1 MTMTSP
7 YTDIP
12 ATISNSGDNPHRSP
26 IRSLKRRRPSRR
38 LFKRRWLKK
47 LRPKRLL
54 RTCAVLFVLAVFVY
68 VSKTNDVPGPWS
80 SGSKLQSV
88 ATSSITGIFVSI
100 KEAMSPNPDSNSD
113 PDSSTSIRS
122 VTPTPTSALA
132 SIGSGD
138 SPEQG
143 SRPAIQMMDTQTIYV
158 VPEGSSLWRTGI
170 RFIDDEE
177 LLDKLI
183 DNLAERGMKVRN
195 VNEGVHFTV
204 NDLGSEGLLVII
216 EADGNTYESRVFEDD
231 VVTNS
236 LSASNS

>member
-1 MTMTSP
+1 M
-7 YTDIP
+7 
-12 ATISNSGDNPHRSP
+12 
-26 IRSLKRRRPSRR
+26 
-38 LFKRRWLKK
+38 
-47 LRPKRLL
+47 
-54 RTCAVLFVLAVFVY
+54 
-68 VSKTNDVPGPWS
+68 
-80 SGSKLQSV
+80 QSV

-113 PDSSTSIRS
+113 PDPSTSIRS
-122 VTPTPTSALA
+122 VTPSPTSALA

-143 SRPAIQMMDTQTIYV
+143 SHPAIQMMDTQTIYV